1 MRMLGLD
8 VGDKT
13 IGVAVSDLTNL
24 IASGVT
30 TIQRVGARKDAG
42 KVMDYIREYEVGT
55 VVIGLPLKLDGTESP
70 QTLKVR
76 AFAELLANKLR
87 SSGAAMSQVKLVFQ
101 DESLSTVTAEEVLI
115 MANMQ
120 RKKRRE
126 IIDRQAAIVILQ
138 SYLDEQPRP

>member
-1 MRMLGLD
+1 
-8 VGDKT
+8 
-13 IGVAVSDLTNL
+13 
-24 IASGVT
+24 
-30 TIQRVGARKDAG
+30 
-42 KVMDYIREYEVGT
+42 
-55 VVIGLPLKLDGTESP
+55 
-70 QTLKVR
+70 
-76 AFAELLANKLR
+76 
-87 SSGAAMSQVKLVFQ
+87 MSQVKLVFQ